1 MPFKSDPDLAAL
13 ILSNMRGYGV
23 LTFERDGTI
32 TNWLG
37 DAQTLT
43 GYAAEDVVGR
53 HLSVLF
59 TEPDR
64 VAGSADIEIETAL
77 KLGRAEDSRWHQRK
91 DGGKFWANG
100 LTIPMT
106 DGHRQLVKIFRDET
120 AAKRAEDQRVL
131 LLNELNHR
139 VKNTLATVQSI
150 VEQTLRGAGVDG
162 HVRGDLA
169 DRLVALARAHNV
181 LVSESWAGADLD
193 VLIADVLAPHDRAP
207 SPFALEGP
215 PVRLHPSQ
223 AVTLSMS
230 LHELVTNALKYGAL
244 SVAEGRV
251 EIAWNLAHDGNGAR
265 HLVLMWKKRG
275 GPPVVQPT
283 RTGFGSRMLRSAFA
297 SQPGGRAELVFGPE
311 GVTCVLAA
319 GLIDDA
325 QAPNDTVGA
334 EPGPIG

>member
-13 ILSNMRGYGV
+13 ILNNMRGYGV
-23 LTFERDGTI
+23 LTCQRDGTI

-37 DAQTLT
+37 DAQALT
-43 GYAAEDVVGR
+43 GYEPKDVVGQ
-53 HLSVLF
+53 HIGVLF
-59 TEPDR
+59 TEPDQA
-64 VAGSADIEIETAL
+64 AGTPDIEIETAL
-77 KLGRAEDSRWHQRK
+77 RLGRAEDSRWHQRK

-100 LTIPMT
+100 LTIAMAN
-106 DGHRQLVKIFRDET
+106 GHQQLVKIFRDET
-120 AAKRAEDQRVL
+120 QAKRAEDQRVL

-150 VEQTLRGAGVDG
+150 VEQTLRSAGVDA
-162 HVRGDLA
+162 HVRGDLT
-169 DRLVALARAHNV
+169 DRLIALARAHNV

-193 VLIADVLAPHDRAP
+193 VLIADVLAPHDRTP
-207 SPFALEGP
+207 SPFELDGP

-230 LHELVTNALKYGAL
+230 LHELITNALKYGAL
-244 SVAEGRV
+244 SVTEGRV
-251 EIAWNLAHDGNGAR
+251 EIAWNLAHDGHGAR
-265 HLVLMWKKRG
+265 HLVLVWKERG
-275 GPPVVQPT
+275 GPPVIQPT

-297 SQPGGRAELVFGPE
+297 SQPGGRAELLFGPE

-325 QAPNDTVGA
+325 QSPNDSVGA
-334 EPGPIG
+334 EPAPIG